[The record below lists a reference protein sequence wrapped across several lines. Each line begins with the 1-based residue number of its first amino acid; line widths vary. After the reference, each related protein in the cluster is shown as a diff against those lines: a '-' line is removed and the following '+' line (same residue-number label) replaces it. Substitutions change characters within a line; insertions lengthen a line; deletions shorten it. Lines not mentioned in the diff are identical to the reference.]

1 LTSVEKYGL
10 DMNKLVGLG
19 FDGCSVMAGKEN
31 RVQKII
37 CDEYSKAKFFTM
49 LRIDLIWL

>member
-1 LTSVEKYGL
+1 MQLVLATSIMAFVEKCEL
-10 DMNKLVGLG
+10 HLNKLVGLG

-37 CDEYSKAKFFTM
+37 CDE
-49 LRIDLIWL
+49 